1 MNPSETQFP
10 RPEGMKMTVSK
21 ESMDKQDERHYQSKG
36 EGLVPASVEDL
47 SGVLRGTRRRP
58 NPEAHVKVLEKTSEL
73 TMPKEGFN
81 NISTYITNRAASGE
95 SAKVSGKRIAK
106 ENANAPKKV
115 IDIDSSK

>member
-21 ESMDKQDERHYQSKG
+21 ESMDKQDERHYQDKG
-36 EGLVPASVEDL
+36 SGLVPASVEDL
-47 SGVLRGTRRRP
+47 NGALRGKRTRS
-58 NPEAHVKVLEKTSEL
+58 NPEAHVKVVEKTSAL
-73 TMPKEGFN
+73 TLPKEGFN

-95 SAKVSGKRIAK
+95 GAKISGKRIAK
-106 ENANAPKKV
+106 ENASLPKKV